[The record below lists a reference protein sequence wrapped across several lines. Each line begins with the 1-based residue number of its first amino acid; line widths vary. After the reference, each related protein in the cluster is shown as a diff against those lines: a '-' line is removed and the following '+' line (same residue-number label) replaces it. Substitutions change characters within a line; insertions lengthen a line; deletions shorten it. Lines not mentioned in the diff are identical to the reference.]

1 MIVLLA
7 LPFFNQIILPVFLQA
22 VYLLII
28 RFRFAIII
36 FLCMHHSK
44 NLKQACGSFQF
55 RSQLLFICV

>member
-7 LPFFNQIILPVFLQA
+7 LTFINQIILFLQA

>member
-7 LPFFNQIILPVFLQA
+7 LPFFNQIILFLQA